1 MLRTITLRLW
11 IAAGRAMP
19 RLFQASTI
27 IGILGAGYGPP
38 FQPQCLIASGCHSD
52 CLNPLVVCN
61 PLCLKQSSSGL

>member
-19 RLFQASTI
+19 RLFKASTI